1 MALPVTPLSARPLS
15 SSNTPDN
22 PRGLLFMALGFF
34 AFGITDLL
42 AKLLSQELPAV
53 QVVWLRQSGLFV
65 GVMVLL
71 ALRGS
76 HILRTPHP
84 VLQMLRGAI
93 ALGSAFCFIM
103 ALRFV
108 PLADATAVTFMAPF
122 IVTVIGAL
130 VLKEPVGP
138 RRWAAVAAG
147 FMGMLVVIRP
157 GMGVFHPAI
166 GFAVLAALL
175 FSSRQILSR
184 MLSGHDSIATTVT
197 YTSITSTLLCSVPL
211 VFVWVTPASGT
222 LVLLAL
228 AMAVCAALGEFLLIR
243 GLDIGQATVLAPVQY
258 SMIVWST
265 IYGFLV
271 FADLPDL
278 WTFIGCGIIIA
289 SGLYTLYRERVN
301 QRRS

>member
-147 FMGMLVVIRP
+147 FM
-157 GMGVFHPAI
+157 A
-166 GFAVLAALL
+166 
-175 FSSRQILSR
+175 
-184 MLSGHDSIATTVT
+184 
-197 YTSITSTLLCSVPL
+197 C
-211 VFVWVTPASGT
+211 W
-222 LVLLAL
+222 
-228 AMAVCAALGEFLLIR
+228 
-243 GLDIGQATVLAPVQY
+243 
-258 SMIVWST
+258 W
-265 IYGFLV
+265 
-271 FADLPDL
+271 
-278 WTFIGCGIIIA
+278 
-289 SGLYTLYRERVN
+289 
-301 QRRS
+301 